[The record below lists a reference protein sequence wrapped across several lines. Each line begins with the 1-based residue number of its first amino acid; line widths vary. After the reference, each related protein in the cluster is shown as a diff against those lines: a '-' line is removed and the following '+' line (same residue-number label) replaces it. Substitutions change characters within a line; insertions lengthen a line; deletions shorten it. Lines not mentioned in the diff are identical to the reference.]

1 MYALKRAS
9 LLSFSTLFLGLLF
22 SNSAIAQ
29 IDASAEAQCT
39 GVTQD
44 QHYII
49 NVTNIPTTGDF
60 EIYINGSLVGTTN
73 SGSFTSDEI
82 AFDDGTITNLVE
94 VRDVSDA
101 TNTAEIMVHEVLCT
115 DVNQD
120 GNFDFNT
127 DVCDY
132 TKPLGTGG
140 AIVSTVAPYN
150 SANVY
155 LYVLTGQDGIYQTGT
170 SEDLNSYTPPGEPT
184 CYALCGSADYTV
196 DCESI
201 VDIYVDPSDEEV
213 CMEGDATFFIQDSII
228 APVPDNADLTYQWQ
242 VDDGSGTYVNVGGET
257 DSTLMLEDVVF
268 ADSGNMYRVIVTLVV
283 DGTEISM
290 DTSGVATLTVYDD
303 PVLAA
308 DQDVTVN
315 SDEPT
320 GIDLTLDDGSVAAD
334 SFEIVTI
341 TVGDDLDGD
350 PDNVDPGIYVDS
362 DVIADDM
369 FTNTGVGPD
378 TVFYDIVPISE
389 HGCRGDTVTIY
400 VEVRDGSST
409 GLPSTDDNGLVLDS
423 LTVTSS
429 VGSNIAGTAFSGLVL
444 PANLDVITLDTF
456 TNVSDA
462 VDSVVYTITPYANN
476 CAGSPFELVIEIDP
490 EPVFEDVVQDVCSD
504 EEIGID
510 LAFTDDS
517 GLDIQSVSITAA
529 VGGGLTGDATEG
541 TDLTSTSAISADVFT
556 NTGTATDSVVYTVTP
571 TSTDGCE
578 GESYQIV
585 VRITT
590 EPVGSDP
597 EPTVCSDEISD
608 IVLDDLITNSSS
620 GVSFTWFADDNPNVT
635 GEPSGSQSSDTISI
649 QLTNTSDNSE
659 EVVFNVIP
667 TDGATCIGDTFT
679 VTVTVLPAPEFD
691 DETATV
697 CSDEDLDIDISL
709 SQTNGV
715 DVSGYTYTVVSSNEE
730 GVPAGDD
737 RTDTS
742 AVNITDSYSN
752 TTGSDVTIIYTV
764 TPISSSDCE
773 GAEFDIT
780 VTVRSSSMTSL
791 DEEICAGDDFT
802 VGSSTYDETGIYM
815 DTLTAANGCDSIVT
829 LDLTV
834 LPLATTSLDE
844 EICSGE
850 SFTVGTSTYT
860 ESGTFVDTISAGAAN
875 GCDSIVTLNLTVIP
889 KPEDSVTDAT
899 ICEGETFTWTVNG
912 EEYTTAQTGLRI
924 TNDGCTADDVLNLTV
939 DPAVVVDLDTEATI
953 CSTENVDLTD
963 IGAGISGGATSGTWS
978 VVGGGGTFDEGTAF
992 PGATTFTPSEDQIDS
1007 GEITLTLTSET
1018 PEGPCP
1024 SESAS
1029 ITVSILDIRCSEF
1042 PWDGND

>member
-1 MYALKRAS
+1 
-9 LLSFSTLFLGLLF
+9 
-22 SNSAIAQ
+22 
-29 IDASAEAQCT
+29 
-39 GVTQD
+39 
-44 QHYII
+44 
-49 NVTNIPTTGDF
+49 
-60 EIYINGSLVGTTN
+60 
-73 SGSFTSDEI
+73 
-82 AFDDGTITNLVE
+82 
-94 VRDVSDA
+94 
-101 TNTAEIMVHEVLCT
+101 
-115 DVNQD
+115 
-120 GNFDFNT
+120 
-127 DVCDY
+127 
-132 TKPLGTGG
+132 
-140 AIVSTVAPYN
+140 
-150 SANVY
+150 
-155 LYVLTGQDGIYQTGT
+155 
-170 SEDLNSYTPPGEPT
+170 
-184 CYALCGSADYTV
+184 
-196 DCESI
+196 
-201 VDIYVDPSDEEV
+201 
-213 CMEGDATFFIQDSII
+213 
-228 APVPDNADLTYQWQ
+228 
-242 VDDGSGTYVNVGGET
+242 
-257 DSTLMLEDVVF
+257 
-268 ADSGNMYRVIVTLVV
+268 
-283 DGTEISM
+283 
-290 DTSGVATLTVYDD
+290 
-303 PVLAA
+303 
-308 DQDVTVN
+308 
-315 SDEPT
+315 
-320 GIDLTLDDGSVAAD
+320 
-334 SFEIVTI
+334 
-341 TVGDDLDGD
+341 
-350 PDNVDPGIYVDS
+350 
-362 DVIADDM
+362 
-369 FTNTGVGPD
+369 
-378 TVFYDIVPISE
+378 
-389 HGCRGDTVTIY
+389 
-400 VEVRDGSST
+400 
-409 GLPSTDDNGLVLDS
+409 
-423 LTVTSS
+423 
-429 VGSNIAGTAFSGLVL
+429 
-444 PANLDVITLDTF
+444 
-456 TNVSDA
+456 
-462 VDSVVYTITPYANN
+462 
-476 CAGSPFELVIEIDP
+476 
-490 EPVFEDVVQDVCSD
+490 
-504 EEIGID
+504 
-510 LAFTDDS
+510 
-517 GLDIQSVSITAA
+517 
-529 VGGGLTGDATEG
+529 
-541 TDLTSTSAISADVFT
+541 
-556 NTGTATDSVVYTVTP
+556 
-571 TSTDGCE
+571 
-578 GESYQIV
+578 
-585 VRITT
+585 
-590 EPVGSDP
+590 
-597 EPTVCSDEISD
+597 VCSDEISD

-659 EVVFNVIP
+659 DVVFNVIP